1 MSESTLNETSLCGWR
16 CGDTK
21 HNHKHFTVIVREKGK
36 LLGRLTPEGGTTN
49 RRIYAAVLSEARAKQ
64 IASEINSDPP
74 FPGVTA
80 TAKPF

>member
-1 MSESTLNETSLCGWR
+1 MSAVEEYTACGWR

-21 HNHKHFTVIVREKGK
+21 HNHKHFTVIVREKGA
-36 LLGRLTPEGGTTN
+36 LLGRLTPEGYTTN
-49 RRIYAAVLSEARAKQ
+49 RRIYAAVLSEARAEQ

-80 TAKPF
+80 TVKPF